1 MRPPGATGNRTH
13 NPLPARA
20 ALRPL
25 DYTKLWYMGWN
36 NDTSIGGHNANFND
50 ECNGDCAITDMLNF
64 KMMTECIMC
73 NLIGK
78 DPLKAAQGVQPWVS
92 RV

>member
-1 MRPPGATGNRTH
+1 MNTYDAATGNRTH
-13 NPLPARA
+13 NPLLARV

-25 DYTKLWYMGWN
+25 D
-36 NDTSIGGHNANFND
+36 TSTGGHNSNFND

-73 NLIGK
+73 ILIGR
-78 DPLKAAQGVQPWVS
+78 DPLKNPLFHTFQLMGPVGL
-92 RV
+92 